1 MLTIGAFL
9 LGAVLT
15 TQSNVQVTT
24 TAVVHYATAY
34 ADEAWQNVDD
44 TFRVQMGAG
53 TTGAPSRST
62 SPARTSSVPTVS
74 TRSRDVRPRCVHAEG
89 TGANW

>member
-44 TFRVQMGAG
+44 TFDTQGPDGRWHHGC
-53 TTGAPSRST
+53 TIEIDEPSSHIICADGFHEE
-62 SPARTSSVPTVS
+62 S
-74 TRSRDVRPRCVHAEG
+74 
-89 TGANW
+89 